1 MTSGLRRRRN
11 EAFPVR
17 IPDKMFIEKLHL
29 RVKKTAFVDSLKEN
43 GSMWSVNLDLT
54 LLN

>member
-1 MTSGLRRRRN
+1 MTSVRRRRRN

-17 IPDKMFIEKLHL
+17 VSDKMFIEKLHL
-29 RVKKTAFVDSLKEN
+29 RVKKTGLACSLKEN
-43 GSMWSVNLDLT
+43 DSMRSAYLVLT